1 MESGRTEGQA
11 RAGMFERVGA
21 VARDIGALL
30 RNRAELALLE
40 LGELRSNAL
49 KVLLL
54 GALAVVAFWFALAYW
69 SVLVVY
75 LAWDA
80 LGWKILAIVAAAFT
94 LAGVMLLRHI
104 RAMISQGKLS
114 MPATM
119 TELRNDRDALF

>member
-1 MESGRTEGQA
+1 MQSDQTEGQA

-21 VARDIGALL
+21 VARDLGALI

-40 LGELRSNAL
+40 LGELRANAL

-104 RAMISQGKLS
+104 RTMISQGKLS

>member
-1 MESGRTEGQA
+1 MESGQA
-11 RAGMFERVGA
+11 RDQASAGVFARVGA
-21 VARDIGALL
+21 VARDLGALI

-40 LGELRSNAL
+40 LGELRANAL

-69 SVLVVY
+69 SALVVY

-94 LAGVMLLRHI
+94 LAGVLLLRHI
-104 RAMISQGKLS
+104 RTMIAQGGLS

-119 TELRNDRDALF
+119 AELRSDRDALF